1 MRRVPGLLV
10 SVLILLPSV
19 AAPSDRYDPRLRFH
33 TIATPRFDI
42 HYHQGEAEEARRLAA
57 LAETIATELDATLG
71 PASGRVQ
78 VVLVDQSD
86 LSNGWATPVPFNTIE
101 ITAAAPGAASTIGN
115 TSDWLRMVFT
125 HEYTHIVH
133 LSRGR
138 GWARRLRRVFGR
150 MPLLYPNLFLPIW
163 QIEGVATYAES
174 AMTGEGRVRDTSFRR
189 ILDVAASEARFEPLD
204 RVSGGL
210 VDWPAGHAPY
220 LYGAHFHQFLRDT
233 YGDDSLRRLTDAT
246 AGRVPYLGSRAFNK
260 VFDRS
265 LGELWAD
272 FERASR
278 RAVPGFDPSMRRLTR
293 HGFNVSGPRFGPD
306 GRVYYAIL
314 TPHGFP
320 AIYSVDEAGGM
331 PRRLTDRYL
340 GDRIGFAGSRLVFDE
355 IEIENQVGRQSDLY
369 AVSLDGSSRVRLTRG
384 ARAADPDVSPE
395 GQTIVCTIQ
404 RADRRD
410 LATLRLPA
418 GGNTSAIRTLVS
430 EPRQHFDAPRWSPDG
445 RVIAAERGRG
455 EIVLIDP
462 VAGRVLEV
470 VPASIGGRSIS
481 PAWTPDGALLFASD
495 REGGGFRVYRT
506 NVRTHETWRLE
517 GTGPDAR
524 FAELSPDGRTLVFL
538 GYTADGHDLFSIAAD
553 SARWTPVQNVTLPPS
568 PSASTVGAAP
578 EGTSSTGRPYSP
590 WPTLAPRFW
599 IPVAETDNDELVLG
613 AATVSSD
620 ALGRHAYLA
629 QAGWSTARGRPDWQ
643 VEYAYDRWRPTL
655 FGSAA
660 DDTDPWRDG
669 EIRTREFNAGALVP
683 FRRIRWTQSLLG
695 ALHSSTDRAR
705 CTGCP
710 TGDITRRSVR
720 GGWRMNASRSYGY
733 SISPE
738 EGWSAVT
745 STELTR
751 EGFGSDGNAG
761 AAILDLRGYVPV
773 APRHGVVA
781 VRAAVAS
788 SWGDDRARRL
798 FSASGQG
805 PQPGGFR
812 FGSDAVGLVRGL
824 DENEA
829 LGRHAAVANV
839 DYRFP
844 VARIDRGAGTLP
856 VFARVLHGA
865 VFIDAGHAWDVRF
878 RLRDGRVSAGAEL
891 SLDAVVGYV
900 LPVTLTAGTAW
911 VSGGRGLTAFG
922 RIGRAF

>member
-1 MRRVPGLLV
+1 MLRVAGLLV
-10 SVLILLPSV
+10 NLLILLPSV

-33 TIATPRFDI
+33 TISTQRFDV
-42 HYHQGEAEEARRLAA
+42 HYHQGEEDDARRLAA
-57 LAETIATELDATLG
+57 LAETIAAELDATLG

-115 TSDWLRMVFT
+115 TRDWLRLVFT

-138 GWARRLRRVFGR
+138 GWVGGLRRVFGR
-150 MPLLYPNLFLPIW
+150 MPLLYPNLFLPLW

-189 ILDVAASEARFEPLD
+189 MLDVGVSQARFEPLD

-210 VDWPAGHAPY
+210 VDWPAGHGPY
-220 LYGAHFHQFLRDT
+220 LYGGHFHQFLRDK
-233 YGDDSLRRLTDAT
+233 YGEDSLRRLTDAT
-246 AGRVPYLGSRAFNK
+246 AGRVPYFGTRAFTS

-265 LGELWAD
+265 LGELWED

-278 RAVPGFDPSMRRLTR
+278 RAVPGFDASMRRLTQ

-314 TPHGFP
+314 NPHGFP
-320 AIYSVDEAGGM
+320 AIHSVSAAGGM

-340 GDRIGFAGSRLVFDE
+340 GNRIGFSGSRLVFDE
-355 IEIENQVGRQSDLY
+355 IEINNQVGRQSDLY
-369 AVSLDGSSRVRLTRG
+369 AISLDDSSRVRLTQG
-384 ARAADPDVSPE
+384 ARAADPDVSPD

-404 RADRRD
+404 RSDRRE
-410 LATLRLPA
+410 LATLRLPS
-418 GGNTSAIRTLVS
+418 GGSNSTLLTLVS

-462 VAGRVLEV
+462 LAGRVREV
-470 VPASIGGRSIS
+470 VPASVGGRSIS

-524 FAELSPDGRTLVFL
+524 FPELSPDGRTLVFV
-538 GYTADGHDLFSIAAD
+538 GYTPDGYDLFSVAAD
-553 SARWTPVQNVTLPPS
+553 SARWTPVQDVALPPS
-568 PSASTVGAAP
+568 PSSSAVATTPAGI
-578 EGTSSTGRPYSP
+578 SSTARPYSP

-613 AATVSSD
+613 AATVATD

-655 FGSAA
+655 FGSAS

-710 TGDITRRSVR
+710 SGDITRRSVR

-738 EGWSAVT
+738 EGWSAAT

-761 AAILDLRGYVPV
+761 AAILDLRGYVP
-773 APRHGVVA
+773 AGPRHGVVA
-781 VRAAVAS
+781 LRAGVAS

-812 FGSDAVGLVRGL
+812 FGSDAVGLMRGL
-824 DENEA
+824 DEDEA

-844 VARIDRGAGTLP
+844 LMRIDRGAGTLP

-865 VFIDAGHAWDVRF
+865 VFVDAGHAWDVRF
-878 RLRDGRVSAGAEL
+878 RFRDARVSAGVEL

-900 LPVTLTAGTAW
+900 LPVTFTAGTAW
-911 VSGGRGLTAFG
+911 VSGGRALTAFG